1 MGKKKGS
8 KKGSKK
14 KGSKGKTPDAT
25 SVAKAGPTQLELSL
39 RLELQQL
46 EKDLTIAKRETEE
59 ARCQNEFLHDEVR
72 RTQEENAEYEAYI
85 QKKTAKEKK
94 MIEQLSDQNQRELD
108 ALETERTHLDLDSQR
123 VKKELNDAIIVRDG
137 ELETT
142 QRQIEDLHEVQ
153 KKRDRQ
159 EEEIAQLE
167 ANIEQHQ
174 REHFEAL
181 QRLKSKFLAEKK
193 DFQQS
198 ANSKVQVLQ
207 AQAGQEAV
215 TCLTKH
221 SSQIKNENRRLRN
234 KLLALMSN
242 NKQLQGDENSLQEQN
257 DELRRQIE
265 LNAELVRLVDTKQAM
280 ASASRF

>member
-1 MGKKKGS
+1 MAG
-8 KKGSKK
+8 
-14 KGSKGKTPDAT
+14 TPHTHTHARVLGGLAPAHR
-25 SVAKAGPTQLELSL
+25 SSRLRAHSRLRPRSL
-39 RLELQQL
+39 
-46 EKDLTIAKRETEE
+46 
-59 ARCQNEFLHDEVR
+59 
-72 RTQEENAEYEAYI
+72 
-85 QKKTAKEKK
+85 
-94 MIEQLSDQNQRELD
+94 
-108 ALETERTHLDLDSQR
+108 
-123 VKKELNDAIIVRDG
+123 
-137 ELETT
+137 
-142 QRQIEDLHEVQ
+142 
-153 KKRDRQ
+153 
-159 EEEIAQLE
+159 
-167 ANIEQHQ
+167 EQHQ

-207 AQAGQEAV
+207 AQAEQEAV

-242 NKQLQGDENSLQEQN
+242 NKQLQRGENSLQEQN